1 MDTSTRARLCAPL
14 LVLIFILSAAICM
27 HAQVTG
33 ATLSGIISDPS
44 DGAIAGAQISVSNTA
59 TGIRQNFQAD
69 SAG

>member
-44 DGAIAGAQISVSNTA
+44 DGVIYLRGCGMSTNNCQMKKN
-59 TGIRQNFQAD
+59 
-69 SAG
+69 